1 MPIVTVQ
8 LMEGRTPEQKAAMI
22 KEITEAIVKTT
33 GAKRENVSIIV
44 NDMKKENYGLA
55 GKSLAFQD

>member
-8 LMEGRTPEQKAAMI
+8 LMEGRTPEQKAAMM
-22 KEITEAIVKTT
+22 KEITDAIVKTT

-55 GKSLAFQD
+55 GNSLAFQA